1 MIDTVTNQAVFGESV
16 HFQEVD
22 IAMKR
27 FLSVLK
33 YRNLR
38 RCIAAVLFITS
49 IGTGASLPTA
59 QEIAKAMTIGWNLGN
74 TLEAIGGETAW
85 GNPVA
90 SRTLIDSVKA
100 AGFNTIRIPVAWD
113 NHADQATGK
122 IDAAW
127 MDRVNEVVGYCIN
140 DSLYVILNIHWDNG
154 WLENNCTLAQ
164 KEAVNK
170 KQENYW
176 TQIADRF
183 EPFNG
188 HLLFASANEPNVENA
203 EQMSVLMSYHQTFI
217 DAVRAT
223 GGNNSTR
230 VLIVQGPS
238 TDIEKSDQLMETMP
252 SDPAE
257 NLLMFEVHFYT
268 PWNFCGLTED
278 ADWGKMFY
286 FWGQEYHSA
295 TNTSR
300 NPTWGE
306 ESTVESLFKSMK
318 TAFVD
323 KGIPVI
329 IGEFGAI
336 KRTSLSGGDLEL
348 HTDSREY
355 YYRFVVKTAVE
366 NGMVPVYW
374 DNGILDNGFS
384 LFDRNTGAVIDR
396 GALKALMDGISVT
409 SIAASF
415 ENEVNHGRNGTTV
428 PASLSP
434 FQAIVDPSFSG
445 NVSIFDP
452 LGRCMRIRTH
462 SIVLTRYIANL
473 NAGAYFALENGKKTA
488 IRIVTTK

>member
-1 MIDTVTNQAVFGESV
+1 
-16 HFQEVD
+16 
-22 IAMKR
+22 
-27 FLSVLK
+27 
-33 YRNLR
+33 
-38 RCIAAVLFITS
+38 
-49 IGTGASLPTA
+49 
-59 QEIAKAMTIGWNLGN
+59 
-74 TLEAIGGETAW
+74 
-85 GNPVA
+85 
-90 SRTLIDSVKA
+90 VKA

-257 NLLMFEVHFYT
+257 NLLMFEVHFLYSMELL
-268 PWNFCGLTED
+268 WLDRRCRL
-278 ADWGKMFY
+278 GK
-286 FWGQEYHSA
+286 
-295 TNTSR
+295 N
-300 NPTWGE
+300 
-306 ESTVESLFKSMK
+306 VLLL
-318 TAFVD
+318 
-323 KGIPVI
+323 
-329 IGEFGAI
+329 GA
-336 KRTSLSGGDLEL
+336 
-348 HTDSREY
+348 
-355 YYRFVVKTAVE
+355 
-366 NGMVPVYW
+366 
-374 DNGILDNGFS
+374 
-384 LFDRNTGAVIDR
+384 
-396 GALKALMDGISVT
+396 GISLRYKYLAQ
-409 SIAASF
+409 S
-415 ENEVNHGRNGTTV
+415 
-428 PASLSP
+428 
-434 FQAIVDPSFSG
+434 D
-445 NVSIFDP
+445 
-452 LGRCMRIRTH
+452 LG
-462 SIVLTRYIANL
+462 
-473 NAGAYFALENGKKTA
+473 
-488 IRIVTTK
+488 